1 MNTRRTS
8 IAVSLSLLSSLGV
21 LADTPQ
27 TQQGKPPENL
37 MDLYLS
43 KETTWQMTP
52 QEKKAIEIAEKWRA
66 DSAKHGVKPV
76 AGPGGTIQ
84 FLFGS
89 TQPSIVCAVLQVCDV
104 ELQPGEQVNS
114 IHLGDTVRWTV
125 EPAITGFG
133 PSEVQHLIIKPMDV
147 NLDTT
152 LLVTTNRRT
161 YSLRLRS
168 HRTQFMPKVSFVYP
182 EDAAKK
188 WEEIKSREIKEHEH
202 ATLPETGEY
211 LGDLNFN
218 YTIDGSSRWKPVR
231 VYNDGK
237 KTIIQMPSTLSQT
250 EAPTLLVVR
259 GDDSIVP
266 WGQSAE
272 EILVNYRV
280 QDDRYIVDQVFDK
293 AILIAGVGSQQERV
307 TISREGL

>member
-21 LADTPQ
+21 LADPPPA
-27 TQQGKPPENL
+27 QQDKPPNNL

-43 KETTWQMTP
+43 TQTTWKMTP
-52 QEKKAIEIAEKWRA
+52 QEKKAIAIAEKWRA

-84 FLFGS
+84 FLYGS

-125 EPAITGFG
+125 EPAITGYG
-133 PSEVQHLIIKPMDV
+133 PTEVQHLIVKPMDV

-168 HRTQFMPKVSFVYP
+168 HRTQFMPKVSFAYP
-182 EDAAKK
+182 DEALRK
-188 WEEIKSREIKEHEH
+188 WDEIKLRDREERAR
-202 ATLPETGEY
+202 ATLPESQEY
-211 LGDLNFN
+211 LGNLDFD
-218 YTIDGSSRWKPVR
+218 YAIDGAGSWKPVR
-231 VYNDGK
+231 VYNDGV
-237 KTIIQMPSTLSQT
+237 KTIIQMPRTLEQT
-250 EAPTLLVVR
+250 EAPALLVVR
-259 GDDSIVP
+259 GKDGFFP
-266 WGQSAE
+266 WGGKAE

-280 QDDRYIVDQVFDK
+280 QSDRYIVDTLFDK
-293 AILIAGVGSQQERV
+293 AILIAGVGPQQERV
-307 TISREGL
+307 TITRGQ

>member
-1 MNTRRTS
+1 MKRA
-8 IAVSLSLLSSLGV
+8 ILILSLLAAFPA
-21 LADTPQ
+21 LAETAGTTGDV
-27 TQQGKPPENL
+27 GNNDNL
-37 MDLYLS
+37 LELYLS
-43 KETTWQMTP
+43 DKVNWKMTP
-52 QEKKAIEIAEKWRA
+52 QEQEAIAIAERWKTR
-66 DSAKHGVKPV
+66 SANGIKPV
-76 AGPGGTIQ
+76 EGPNGSVQ
-84 FLFGS
+84 FLFGAS
-89 TQPSIVCAVLQVCDV
+89 QPSIVCAVLQVCDV

-114 IHLGDTVRWTV
+114 IHLGDTVRWFV
-125 EPAITGFG
+125 EPAITGYG
-133 PSEVQHLIIKPMDV
+133 PSETQHLIIKPQDV
-147 NLDTT
+147 NLDTS
-152 LLVTTNRRT
+152 LVVATNRRT
-161 YSLRLRS
+161 YSFRLRS

-188 WEEIKSREIKEHEH
+188 WEEIKSREIKEHEK

-237 KTIIQMPSTLSQT
+237 KTIIQMPSTMSQT
-250 EAPTLLVVR
+250 EAPTLLVVH
-259 GDDSIVP
+259 GDDSIFP

>member
-21 LADTPQ
+21 LADPPQ

-66 DSAKHGVKPV
+66 DSAKRGVKPV

-168 HRTQFMPKVSFVYP
+168 HRTQFMPKVSFAYP
-182 EDAAKK
+182 DETIKK
-188 WEEIKSREIKEHEH
+188 WDEIKLRNREEH
-202 ATLPETGEY
+202 AKGIIPGTKEY
-211 LGDLNFN
+211 LGDLDFN
-218 YTIDGSSRWKPVR
+218 YTIDGDGSWKPVR
-231 VYNDGK
+231 VYNDGV
-237 KTIIQMPSTLSQT
+237 KTIIQMPRTIEQT
-250 EAPTLLVVR
+250 EAPTLLIVR
-259 GDDSIVP
+259 GKDSIFP
-266 WGQSAE
+266 WGGKAE

-280 QDDRYIVDQVFDK
+280 QSDRYIVDTLFDK

-307 TISREGL
+307 TITRAQ